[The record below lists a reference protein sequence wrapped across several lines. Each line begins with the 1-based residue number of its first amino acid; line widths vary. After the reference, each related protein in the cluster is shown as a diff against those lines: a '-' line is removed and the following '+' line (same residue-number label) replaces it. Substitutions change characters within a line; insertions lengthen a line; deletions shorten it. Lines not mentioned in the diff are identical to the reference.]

1 MPSIFSIRSIRP
13 RVEDWGWGFRSPV
26 TLLKRTAVGCRWL
39 PMREADAC
47 SSSRCRSRKEETDDM
62 SEPTVF
68 IVDDDTA
75 VLDSIAE
82 LVTSVGLRAATF
94 RSAQEFR
101 DSFKAGQPGC
111 LVLDVRMAH
120 TSGPA
125 LQDELNALGARIP
138 IVFISGHG
146 DIAMAI
152 KTIKAGAVDFVQK
165 PYHEQQLLD
174 SINEALQRDAE
185 ARQVASSSEGFAE
198 RLATLTERER
208 HVLEQVVKGLPSK
221 SIARVLD
228 ISYRTVELHRGHI
241 MEKLRVRSAAELIRL
256 VIERR

>member
-1 MPSIFSIRSIRP
+1 
-13 RVEDWGWGFRSPV
+13 
-26 TLLKRTAVGCRWL
+26 
-39 PMREADAC
+39 
-47 SSSRCRSRKEETDDM
+47 M

-68 IVDDDTA
+68 IVDDDAA

-94 RSAQEFR
+94 HSAQEFR
-101 DSFKAGQPGC
+101 DTFDPEQPGC

-120 TSGPA
+120 VSGPA
-125 LQDELNALGARIP
+125 LQDELNAIGARIP

-146 DIAMAI
+146 DIAIAI

-165 PYHEQQLLD
+165 PYREQQLLD
-174 SINEALQRDAE
+174 SINEALRRDAE
-185 ARQVASSSEGFAE
+185 ARQVASGSEAFSE

-208 HVLEQVVKGLPSK
+208 DVLDQVVKGLPSK

-256 VIERR
+256 VIERRNG

>member
-1 MPSIFSIRSIRP
+1 
-13 RVEDWGWGFRSPV
+13 
-26 TLLKRTAVGCRWL
+26 
-39 PMREADAC
+39 
-47 SSSRCRSRKEETDDM
+47 M

-68 IVDDDTA
+68 IVDDDDA

-82 LVTSVGLRAATF
+82 LVMSVGLRAATF

-101 DSFKAGQPGC
+101 DSFNPERPGC

-120 TSGPA
+120 TSGLA
-125 LQDELNALGARIP
+125 LQEQLNAIGARIP

-146 DIAMAI
+146 DISIAI

-174 SINEALQRDAE
+174 SINEALRRDADT
-185 ARQVASSSEGFAE
+185 RQVTDNGEGFAE
-198 RLATLTERER
+198 RLSALTERER
-208 HVLEQVVKGLPSK
+208 DILEHVVQGLSSK

-228 ISYRTVELHRGHI
+228 ISYRTVELHRSHI
-241 MEKLRVRSAAELIRL
+241 MEKLRVRSVADLIRL
-256 VIERR
+256 VIERRNA